1 MSHKHRSEHSLS
13 QIDLK
18 NIINSS
24 QKRYHPSPY
33 AWEDQVLYFL
43 MLDRFSDGNEKDF
56 LDNKG
61 KPVTTGKTPLFTE
74 KDYGNAVLS
83 EEDAFTWRESG
94 SRWVGGTLKGLES
107 KMGYLSRMGFTAVWI
122 SPIFRQVAFQETYHG
137 YGIQNF
143 LDVDPHFGTREDL
156 QSLVKTAHSHG
167 IYIILDVILNHSG
180 NVFSYQINLQRYPHR
195 TDDGKVIMDARWDGN
210 LYPVQGFNDRNGE
223 PSISFIPG
231 PLNGVDA
238 SDAIWP
244 QEFQHPDIFQ
254 QKGRISSWDHYPE
267 YVEGDF
273 FDLKEIKLGSGNLDN
288 YSPSP
293 ALKFLCEV
301 YKFWIAET
309 DIDGFRVDTVKH
321 MDKGAARYFTS
332 VIHEFTQAIGKEN
345 FYLIGEITGGRQNAF
360 TTLEETGMNAALGI
374 DDIPSK
380 IEETVKGY
388 ADPIGY
394 FNLFRNSELVQ
405 KESHVW
411 FRDKVVTL
419 FDDHDQVRKGEKKAR
434 FCAYSNDW
442 QKLVVNAMAFNVLT
456 MGIPCIYYGT
466 EQCFD
471 GEGGSDRYIRE
482 AMFGGEFGAFRS
494 KNRHFFNE
502 QTPAYKEISKI
513 SKIRKQEL
521 ALRRGRQYLRQISG
535 NGIDFGFPQKIGDR
549 MLSVLPWSRIFSDTE
564 ILCAINTDPNNSRS
578 AWVVIDKDLHKIG
591 DFLTCLYSSD
601 PGQTGSKIEVT
612 EKNTMTAVLLTVP
625 AAGCVI
631 FK

>member
-107 KMGYLSRMGFTAVWI
+107 KMGYLSRMGVTAVWI

-345 FYLIGEITGGRQNAF
+345 FY
-360 TTLEETGMNAALGI
+360 
-374 DDIPSK
+374 
-380 IEETVKGY
+380 
-388 ADPIGY
+388 
-394 FNLFRNSELVQ
+394 
-405 KESHVW
+405 
-411 FRDKVVTL
+411 
-419 FDDHDQVRKGEKKAR
+419 
-434 FCAYSNDW
+434 
-442 QKLVVNAMAFNVLT
+442 
-456 MGIPCIYYGT
+456 
-466 EQCFD
+466 
-471 GEGGSDRYIRE
+471 
-482 AMFGGEFGAFRS
+482 RS
-494 KNRHFFNE
+494 
-502 QTPAYKEISKI
+502 S
-513 SKIRKQEL
+513 
-521 ALRRGRQYLRQISG
+521 
-535 NGIDFGFPQKIGDR
+535 
-549 MLSVLPWSRIFSDTE
+549 
-564 ILCAINTDPNNSRS
+564 
-578 AWVVIDKDLHKIG
+578 
-591 DFLTCLYSSD
+591 
-601 PGQTGSKIEVT
+601 
-612 EKNTMTAVLLTVP
+612 
-625 AAGCVI
+625 
-631 FK
+631 